1 MPPNPEIPTRTSST
15 KRRASTSIEEEQAA
29 KIKKLGMRIK
39 IKKLDLK
46 PHESL
51 DSSYWRARA
60 SVSQLLQ
67 EKDVLKKK
75 QSIQNFK
82 FQACRPRG
90 EMSQAWLETAE
101 GKEIVEIMRAHEL
114 DYKMCER
121 RLGGS
126 TTIGSITTTTPR
138 KSMRISLRRTD
149 DETL

>member
-82 FQACRPRG
+82 
-90 EMSQAWLETAE
+90 SQHVDREANVSAWLETAE
-101 GKEIVEIMRAHEL
+101 GKEIMEIMRAHEL

>member
-82 FQACRPRG
+82 FQHVDREANV
-90 EMSQAWLETAE
+90 SAWLETAE

>member
-1 MPPNPEIPTRTSST
+1 
-15 KRRASTSIEEEQAA
+15 
-29 KIKKLGMRIK
+29 MRIK

-82 FQACRPRG
+82 FQHVDREANV
-90 EMSQAWLETAE
+90 SAWLETAE